1 MLSLKVKKREKL
13 GRKVKVLRNKGIL
26 PAVLYGPKI
35 KNLNIEIDIREFEKI
50 FKEAGKS
57 SLISLEIDS
66 LANSKQVNKFSVLIH
81 EIKKDPLTGK
91 PIHVDFYQPILT
103 KEVEATVPI
112 VFEGESS
119 AVEDLGGTL
128 IREISELQVKALP
141 QNLPH
146 EIKVSIKSLKALEDE
161 ILIKD
166 LKLPEG
172 VKIQREPDEIV
183 AIVTPPEKVEE
194 ELEKPIEEKV
204 EEVGEVEEKR
214 EGQEEEKKPSESPSD
229 NQADLPR
236 RVKAGKEEKKDEK

>member
-81 EIKKDPLTGK
+81 EIKKDSLTGK

-229 NQADLPR
+229 NQA
-236 RVKAGKEEKKDEK
+236 GKEEKKDEK